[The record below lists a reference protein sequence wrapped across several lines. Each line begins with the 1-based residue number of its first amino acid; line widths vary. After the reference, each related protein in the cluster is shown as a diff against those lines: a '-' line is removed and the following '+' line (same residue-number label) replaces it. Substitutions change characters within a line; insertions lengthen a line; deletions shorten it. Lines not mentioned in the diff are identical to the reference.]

1 MAARSTTKATVDVS
15 SHYLTGTL
23 HINSPPSQLRRS
35 TSYFTLTQYAI
46 GSIPFFRYDIRG
58 RA

>member
-46 GSIPFFRYDIRG
+46 GSIPFSLRYSW
-58 RA
+58 